1 MESPQE
7 AEKQLP
13 ETAYVRPPGLEMG
26 NGLAIFVLVF
36 LTFIS
41 AQIGAMVV
49 RIKMVTPDLAGMP
62 SSDLL
67 ESDRFAER
75 WKDLSSNGDSIVW
88 IELVSGSVGLVVLLL
103 MCWWWKRQRVVQF
116 LGLRPPAFRPF
127 LAWCGLFVGV
137 FVALE
142 AIAYFLPEMESEFMT
157 NVLSSITD
165 YPFFILGSCLVPA
178 LFEELLFRGV
188 LLGSLRHLLDK
199 NTAVAITAG
208 LFTFTHMQYEWYLL
222 LFNVLPLAVFLGY
235 ARTNTGSIWTGVF
248 LHFVNNAASVLLPLW
263 LTSTIN

>member
-7 AEKQLP
+7 PEKQLP

-36 LTFIS
+36 LTFIG
-41 AQIGAMVV
+41 AQIGAMIARV
-49 RIKMVTPDLAGMP
+49 KMVTPDLAGV
-62 SSDLL
+62 SVSELL
-67 ESDRFAER
+67 DSDRFAER
-75 WKDLSSNGDSIVW
+75 WKDLSTNGDSIAW
-88 IELVSGSVGLVVLLL
+88 IELVSGSVGIVVLLL
-103 MCWWWKRQRVVQF
+103 VCWWWKKQRMVQF

-137 FVALE
+137 FAALE
-142 AIAYFLPEMESEFMT
+142 VIAYFLPEMESDFMT
-157 NVLSSITD
+157 KVLSSITH

-178 LFEELLFRGV
+178 LFEELLFRGM

-222 LFNVLPLAVFLGY
+222 LFNLLPLAVFLGY

-263 LTSTIN
+263 LDSTSN

>member
-49 RIKMVTPDLAGMP
+49 RVKMVTPDLAGMP
-62 SSDLL
+62 SGDLL

-75 WKDLSSNGDSIVW
+75 WKDLSSNGDSIAW